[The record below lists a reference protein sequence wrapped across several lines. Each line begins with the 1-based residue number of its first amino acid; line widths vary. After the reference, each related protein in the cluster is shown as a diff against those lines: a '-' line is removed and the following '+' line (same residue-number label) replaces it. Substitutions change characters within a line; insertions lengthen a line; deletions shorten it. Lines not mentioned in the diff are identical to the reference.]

1 MTLLPE
7 IFTYLIAVVILIL
20 VVKLLSLP
28 IKLIYNA
35 ILGGIG
41 LWLFNFVAA
50 FVHFQVSITILNSL
64 IVGFFGVPGLVAVIF
79 LKLVA

>member
-7 IFTYLIAVVILIL
+7 IFTYLIAVAILIL

-50 FVHFQVSITILNSL
+50 FVHFQVSITIINSL

>member
-1 MTLLPE
+1 MPE

-41 LWLFNFVAA
+41 LCLFNFVAA
-50 FVHFQVSITILNSL
+50 FVHFQVSITIINSL

>member
-1 MTLLPE
+1 MPE

-50 FVHFQVSITILNSL
+50 FVHFQVSITIINSL

>member
-1 MTLLPE
+1 MPE
-7 IFTYLIAVVILIL
+7 IFTYLIAVVILYVI
-20 VVKLLSLP
+20 VKLLSLP

-50 FVHFQVSITILNSL
+50 FINFQISITVINSL
-64 IVGFFGVPGLVAVIF
+64 IVGFFGIPGLVAVIF
-79 LKLVA
+79 LKLIA

>member
-50 FVHFQVSITILNSL
+50 FVHFQVSITIINSL

-79 LKLVA
+79 LKLIA

>member
-1 MTLLPE
+1 MPE

-41 LWLFNFVAA
+41 LWLFNFLAA
-50 FVHFQVSITILNSL
+50 FVHFQVSITIINSL

>member
-1 MTLLPE
+1 MPE

>member
-50 FVHFQVSITILNSL
+50 FVHFQVSITIINSL
-64 IVGFFGVPGLVAVIF
+64 IVGFFGVTGLVAVIF
-79 LKLVA
+79 LKLIA

>member
-79 LKLVA
+79 LKLIA

>member
-50 FVHFQVSITILNSL
+50 FVHFQVSITIINSL
-64 IVGFFGVPGLVAVIF
+64 IVGFFGVTGLVAVIF
-79 LKLVA
+79 LKLIS

>member
-50 FVHFQVSITILNSL
+50 FVHFQVSITIINSL

>member
-41 LWLFNFVAA
+41 LWLFNFLAA
-50 FVHFQVSITILNSL
+50 FVHFQVSITIINSL

>member
-1 MTLLPE
+1 MPE

-50 FVHFQVSITILNSL
+50 FVHFQVSITIINSL

-79 LKLVA
+79 LKMHSMN

>member
-50 FVHFQVSITILNSL
+50 FVHFQVSITIINSL
-64 IVGFFGVPGLVAVIF
+64 IVGFFGVPGLVAVFF